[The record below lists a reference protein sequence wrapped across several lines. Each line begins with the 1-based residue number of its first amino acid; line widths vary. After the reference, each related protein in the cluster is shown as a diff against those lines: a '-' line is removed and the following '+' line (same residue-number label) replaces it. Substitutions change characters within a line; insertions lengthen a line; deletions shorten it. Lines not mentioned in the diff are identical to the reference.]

1 MVKTIFIIDFT
12 ISGLGYST
20 RQSIFGRIMKQ
31 RVGLFMHTTLTKLG
45 LKRLITTHNPDFC
58 LIVEP
63 WMDFARYPKTWLA
76 RLNLK
81 MFAVNSRHNLIP
93 NLWYLCLD
101 HLSPSFILISD
112 QHVSFTLVEDGK
124 TFGVSTVYAST
135 SYVKRMSLWQS
146 LTYIHNQ
153 YNLP

>member
-1 MVKTIFIIDFT
+1 MKYIFWNVRRLVN
-12 ISGLGYST
+12 S
-20 RQSIFGRIMKQ
+20 
-31 RVGLFMHTTLTKLG
+31 LTKLA

-146 LTYIHNQ
+146 LTWVLILLQGYLLKNF
-153 YNLP
+153 